1 MERMKEFLR
10 SAKAGRESW
19 SKSGASSGK
28 SSVSSRER
36 NSGEE
41 KRAEE
46 LEKRPTADILVCSG
60 FIENINHTHEME
72 GTTILVSVFSKLTQV
87 PPDPKKV
94 QQISLKAG
102 ARIRLETGESAWRHP
117 GLD

>member
-1 MERMKEFLR
+1 METMKEFLR

-19 SKSGASSGK
+19 SKSGATRGK

-46 LEKRPTADILVCSG
+46 LEKRPAADILLWVLA
-60 FIENINHTHEME
+60 NINHTHEIK
-72 GTTILVSVFSKLTQV
+72 GTIFLVSVFSKLT
-87 PPDPKKV
+87 
-94 QQISLKAG
+94 
-102 ARIRLETGESAWRHP
+102 
-117 GLD
+117 

>member
-10 SAKAGRESW
+10 SAKAGRETW
-19 SKSGASSGK
+19 SKSGASRGK

-46 LEKRPTADILVCSG
+46 LEKRPTADILVWVY
-60 FIENINHTHEME
+60 IANVNHTHEIK
-72 GTTILVSVFSKLTQV
+72 GTTILVSVFRKLT
-87 PPDPKKV
+87 
-94 QQISLKAG
+94 
-102 ARIRLETGESAWRHP
+102 
-117 GLD
+117 